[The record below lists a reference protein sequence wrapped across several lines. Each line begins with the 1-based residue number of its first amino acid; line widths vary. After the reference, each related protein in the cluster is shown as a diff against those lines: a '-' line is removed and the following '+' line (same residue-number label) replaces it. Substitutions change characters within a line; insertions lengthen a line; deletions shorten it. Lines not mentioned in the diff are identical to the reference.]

1 MHVQPTLELR
11 DSKQTLTH
19 QRCKLEWDLEHLQV
33 DEPRVLQQ
41 LEPLE
46 PFNRIDKYVKASA
59 KPGNIIAFL
68 SHGYSLHY
76 MNTQGA
82 LTGQ

>member
-1 MHVQPTLELR
+1 M
-11 DSKQTLTH
+11 
-19 QRCKLEWDLEHLQV
+19 QV

-59 KPGNIIAFL
+59 KPGNIIAFPKSRIL
-68 SHGYSLHY
+68 TALHEH
-76 MNTQGA
+76 TRRIDW
-82 LTGQ
+82 TVR